1 MVQDYFVTALLDSVI
16 CIFFFPVQL
25 YLKFRMKPLLLEDGI
40 SFNFIF
46 KITLKPTTKFS
57 ELK

>member
-1 MVQDYFVTALLDSVI
+1 MHF
-16 CIFFFPVQL
+16 FFFPVQL
-25 YLKFRMKPLLLEDGI
+25 YLKFRMKPLLLEDSI